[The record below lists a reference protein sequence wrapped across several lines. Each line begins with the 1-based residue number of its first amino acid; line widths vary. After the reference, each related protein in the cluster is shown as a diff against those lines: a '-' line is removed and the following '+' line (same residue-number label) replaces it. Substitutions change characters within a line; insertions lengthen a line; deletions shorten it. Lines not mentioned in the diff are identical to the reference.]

1 MEGAEQ
7 LAASKSLRPDP
18 VEADAPEDAL
28 STWLGGVGFIF
39 FFNPGGPRLCPGSP
53 GSRLAS
59 LRDVAC
65 EDLPRSASLFLVGQH
80 KEPGGKKK
88 QQRGKQSCFWP
99 CHCHCQCDVAP
110 RAWAVHGCVRCQLAK
125 KPKQLSLRNV
135 LSPDSPTSLRRVTPI
150 DGAVESRHVLVV
162 GRCGRF
168 PSVRWKR
175 KRPERKTSRVVVS
188 LPRAPPPVCLK
199 EGASQV
205 GVQ

>member
-88 QQRGKQSCFWP
+88 AAARRCGKQSCFSP

-135 LSPDSPTSLRRVTPI
+135 LSPQACGASPRSTERWSRVTFLWL
-150 DGAVESRHVLVV
+150 G
-162 GRCGRF
+162 G
-168 PSVRWKR
+168 
-175 KRPERKTSRVVVS
+175 
-188 LPRAPPPVCLK
+188 
-199 EGASQV
+199 V
-205 GVQ
+205 GVFQVCDGNENARNARRLASSFLFLELLHLFV